1 MSGSVVFDLLFLM
14 AVGNLVNPRPTNVFR
29 SSLSVQG
36 RRNRSGKFRRAALLL
51 PRNAPFTKIFLSMQE
66 DAMISLLGLDYESF
80 LDLHDIFKPLFDN
93 YTLYTKS
100 GYICKLKD
108 KKKGRPHSVTS
119 ISCLALVLT
128 WTRTK
133 GAMRTLQLIFGLT
146 SSPLSI
152 WLKFGRRCLIKAL
165 FDHPAA
171 KVQLPTEQEIR
182 AFETT
187 INNKFNLLHNVW
199 GAMDGVKLLIEQTGH
214 GDEQNNFYNGWTH
227 DHYVTNLLLFSPDG
241 KVRGCY
247 VNAPGVLHDSTLAT
261 WGNLYDNIDRIFE
274 TFGSRVVVDSAFAKA
289 NKPSMIKSQRTN
301 VTMDGFFMQPPTL
314 NRQATG
320 CRQFSEWGM
329 RGLQGSFPRITERLH
344 FELRGERKYIIMTM
358 ILLYNWRASTVGQ
371 NQIRTVYIPNLDV
384 DVDEYLNKYLHNMSL

>member
-1 MSGSVVFDLLFLM
+1 MSIRSRQTSFAHCCQLKRGETTVESFVMRLFFCQMMLFL
-14 AVGNLVNPRPTNVFR
+14 PR
-29 SSLSVQG
+29 SSCLC
-36 RRNRSGKFRRAALLL
+36 KK
-51 PRNAPFTKIFLSMQE
+51 P
-66 DAMISLLGLDYESF
+66 MISLTRLDYNSS
-80 LDLHDIFKPLFDN
+80 LDLHDLFKPIFNN

-100 GYICKLKD
+100 SFICKLHN
-108 KKKGRPHSVTS
+108 KKKGRPRSVTS

-133 GAMRTLQLIFGLT
+133 GALRILQLIFGLT
-146 SSPLSI
+146 SSPIST

-165 FDHPAA
+165 FNHPAA
-171 KVQLPTEQEIR
+171 KVQLPTGQEIR

-187 INNKFNLLHNVW
+187 IKNKFNLLHNVW

-247 VNAPGVLHDSTLAT
+247 LNAPGVLHDSTLAT
-261 WGNLYDNIDRIFE
+261 WGNLYDDIDPIFE
-274 TFGSRVVVDSAFAKA
+274 RFGSHVDVDSTFAKA
-289 NKPSMIKSQRTN
+289 NKESMIKSQRSN
-301 VTMDGFFMQPPTL
+301 VTMDGFFVQPPTF

-320 CRQFSEWGM
+320 CWQFLEWGM

-344 FELRGERKYIIMTM
+344 YELSGERKYIIISM
-358 ILLYNWRASTVGQ
+358 ILLFNWRASTVGQ
-371 NQIRTVYIPNLDV
+371 NQIRTVYLPHLDV
-384 DVDEYLNKYLHNMSL
+384 DVDEYLNGYIQNMEG